1 MCSLNN
7 DVPQFFDWDQET
19 QTRVDRLQRPEL
31 THGVV
36 EYVAPQEYMVRAP
49 QPVVIVFVIDIT
61 SIAVRSGMIAI
72 AAQTI
77 LKNLDK
83 IANVDDRTKIGFIA
97 YDSALHFFNL
107 GVTLFN

>member
-1 MCSLNN
+1 MVVFDNI
-7 DVPQFFDWDQET
+7 VPQFFDWDQET

-61 SIAVRSGMIAI
+61 SVAIRSGMVAI

-77 LKNLDK
+77 LQNLDK
-83 IANVDDRTKIGFIA
+83 IANVDERTKVGFIA
-97 YDSALHFFNL
+97 FDSALHFFNL
-107 GVTLFN
+107 GVVNYN